1 MEHRLSPLHPLWEGW
16 KRFGRRIGDLQAR
29 MFLTL
34 FYFLLITPFALIVR
48 FASDPL
54 ALKPGTSKGWR
65 ARIPGFGTPLER
77 ARRQF

>member
-1 MEHRLSPLHPLWEGW
+1 
-16 KRFGRRIGDLQAR
+16 